1 MEEREMATQKDAELL
16 VLLLRWA
23 TEMGAEAA
31 YAEIFSEGFQKEEAS
46 LSNPAVGKLLT
57 YGEAVGTF
65 VKHGLLDRA
74 LVNDF
79 WLSSAVWDRLGSAV
93 LKGREEMGEP
103 RLFENF
109 EALAKGTNQ

>member
-1 MEEREMATQKDAELL
+1 MATQKDAELL
-16 VLLLRWA
+16 VLLLRWS
-23 TEMGAEAA
+23 TEIGAEAA
-31 YAEIFSEGFQKEEAS
+31 YAEIFADNFRKEDAS

-65 VKHGLLDRA
+65 VKHGLLDKG

-79 WLSSAVWDRLGSAV
+79 WLSSAVWDRLEAAV
-93 LKGREEMGEP
+93 VRGREAMGEP

-109 EALAKGTNQ
+109 ESLAKSAPV